1 MTRLFLISAFC
12 GGLILPAHAQSI
24 NTWIEQL
31 AALQTL
37 GNTIRQEYRT
47 VTGGLRTIGDIRVQ
61 EYRLH
66 SAWMDSLGTVRME
79 VLDDPKTGALRVR
92 LEALQ
97 EQIRSA
103 IEYWRQQPI
112 R

>member
-1 MTRLFLISAFC
+1 MIRLILISALC

-24 NTWIEQL
+24 DTWIEQL
-31 AALQTL
+31 AALRTL

-47 VTGGLRTIGDIRVQ
+47 VTSGLWTIGDLRIR

-66 SAWMDSLGTVRME
+66 SAWMDSLGTVRLE
-79 VLDDPKTGALRVR
+79 VRDDPKTGALRAR
-92 LEALQ
+92 LQALQ
-97 EQIRSA
+97 DQIRSA
-103 IEYWRQQPI
+103 LEYWRKQPI